1 MHVYAVALEKGG
13 VGKSALSVNL
23 AAAFA
28 RINLRVLL
36 VDLDAQANAT
46 HWLGVARDDVRPDGT
61 LLGLLMGRSLESCVL
76 QTDEGISLLPA
87 HPTMASLPVHIS
99 SQPNSGIFILKDV
112 LARTT
117 KPTPLYDVVIL
128 DLAPARGPV
137 QATALAAATRCIAPV
152 QPEDLVIKALTDLV
166 ETVAQA
172 QRINPQLRGIS
183 IVRNKYTVRSVGDQ
197 AYDQLLRE
205 SYGDRLLKTIIPVR
219 AALRDSP
226 GLGQSVFRYN
236 GSDAG
241 DVRTLFLDLLDE
253 LMALDGG
260 V

>member
-137 QATALAAATRCIAPV
+137 QATALAAAT
-152 QPEDLVIKALTDLV
+152 L
-166 ETVAQA
+166 AQA